1 MVHTLKKWHIKGGL
15 VIICDSACK
24 NCVFHNLKMEYG
36 CEMAVDLPVICSVK
50 MKKMKEF
57 KKQKLEG
64 TYNEDKEKLNS

>member
-1 MVHTLKKWHIKGGL
+1 
-15 VIICDSACK
+15 
-24 NCVFHNLKMEYG
+24 
-36 CEMAVDLPVICSVK
+36 MAVDLPVICSVK